1 MWKNNLI
8 DPGRYEVNKLNFA
21 IIVLTV
27 VSCSS
32 NPVKEHKDVVVARID
47 ELQERPTWFSEAMD
61 TEEAGDKI
69 IFWGRSTLKKGE
81 RLEVGYKIA
90 ELNAKSKI
98 ASYVSEKIRTIS
110 QAADE
115 VASEDQT
122 IFRGIITQRAKVK
135 MSQTSGGRRYWEKV
149 ETSSPNGDRELEY
162 RVFQS
167 VIIKKSDLSH
177 LVKLALQDGK
187 GKLSESFTQK
197 VESEFDQIKDEA
209 QDEIQ

>member
-8 DPGRYEVNKLNFA
+8 DPGRYEVNKLSFT
-21 IIVLTV
+21 IILLTV

-47 ELQERPTWFSEAMD
+47 ELHARPSWFSEAMD
-61 TEEAGDKI
+61 TEEVGDKI

-115 VASEDQT
+115 VSSEDQT